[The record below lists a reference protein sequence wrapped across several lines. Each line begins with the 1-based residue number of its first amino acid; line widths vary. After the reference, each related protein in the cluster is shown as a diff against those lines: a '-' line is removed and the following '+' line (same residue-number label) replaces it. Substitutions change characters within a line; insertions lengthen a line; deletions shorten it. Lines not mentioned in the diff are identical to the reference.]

1 MKTSKKLLSI
11 IITVFILLGLF
22 TVSAA
27 AFEFEKLY
35 LAKNPTITAFESTDD
50 GVLIVW
56 GDVDLASKYRVYYKG
71 RNGWTKMGDTYN
83 NYFVDTDVSSGST
96 YTYTVRCINDAGTEF
111 ESNYNKTGWKYTYNM
126 QTPEITSMEDTP
138 NGVNIKWDPVPNAT
152 KYRVYYYGSRG
163 WTKMAETDKTSY
175 LDKDVSYGSTYT
187 YTVRCVN
194 AAGNRFTSDCNSKG
208 WKHTYYLDTPQIT
221 GFESVGKGVKITWD
235 KIAGAQQ
242 YRVYYYGSKGWT
254 KMGESTGTSFIDDDV
269 NVGSTYRYTV
279 RCINSSLTKFT
290 SDCNSTGWRYKY
302 DPKLDTPKITSIEA
316 ERNGLNI
323 KWSSVSGA
331 DVYRV
336 YYYGSKGWTR
346 MADVRG
352 TSYLDTDVSTGH
364 QYTYTVRCLSSKSK
378 GFASDYERDGKKFYY
393 CDIPI
398 VQKLTIDS
406 RGMQVKWDKVYGAYQ
421 YRVFRKHDGGSW
433 ERVGTVSDT
442 SIIDTEVQPF
452 TEYTY
457 TVRAVSPDDTY
468 SSWFD
473 GNGLTFAYN
482 TYAIHPGIACLMLDK
497 DKNLYIEVDP
507 IAGIDSYVLYIK
519 QKSGWGSVMGFTG
532 TRVYDEEKGR
542 DAVIAYIE
550 APMDTLTYR
559 FYCFTITGIDEDGNQ
574 ITDYFDD
581 PGYDIILVEPAGE
594 INVTKTGD
602 RTYNFTADGMESFD
616 TSYLILTGEDPVSG
630 EEYNI
635 EIENYVQKL
644 TVDLSEYP
652 DDIEWTCVVYGGD
665 NYGRGKGYPSTM
677 TFKEADYQ

>member
-1 MKTSKKLLSI
+1 M
-11 IITVFILLGLF
+11 
-22 TVSAA
+22 
-27 AFEFEKLY
+27 
-35 LAKNPTITAFESTDD
+35 
-50 GVLIVW
+50 
-56 GDVDLASKYRVYYKG
+56 
-71 RNGWTKMGDTYN
+71 
-83 NYFVDTDVSSGST
+83 
-96 YTYTVRCINDAGTEF
+96 
-111 ESNYNKTGWKYTYNM
+111 
-126 QTPEITSMEDTP
+126 
-138 NGVNIKWDPVPNAT
+138 
-152 KYRVYYYGSRG
+152 
-163 WTKMAETDKTSY
+163 
-175 LDKDVSYGSTYT
+175 
-187 YTVRCVN
+187 
-194 AAGNRFTSDCNSKG
+194 
-208 WKHTYYLDTPQIT
+208 
-221 GFESVGKGVKITWD
+221 KITWN
-235 KIAGAQQ
+235 KIEGAQK

-279 RCINSSLTKFT
+279 RCINRSLTKFT

-323 KWSSVSGA
+323 KWSPVSGA

-398 VQKLTIDS
+398 IQELTITVK
-406 RGMQVKWDKVYGAYQ
+406 GMQVEWNPVRGAYQ

-497 DKNLYIEVDP
+497 DKNLYIEVYALP
-507 IAGIDSYVLYIK
+507 GIDSYVLYV
-519 QKSGWGSVMGFTG
+519 QQGSEWKSVTGFTG
-532 TRVYDEEKGR
+532 SRVYDEER
-542 DAVIAYIE
+542 DHDIVAAYIE
-550 APMDTLTYR
+550 APMDTLTHGSR
-559 FYCFTITGIDEDGNQ
+559 PCFTITGIDKDGNQ
-574 ITDYFDD
+574 ITDYYK
-581 PGYDIILVEPAGE
+581 PGYDITLVEPTGE
-594 INVTKTGD
+594 ISVTKTGD
-602 RTYNFTADGMESFD
+602 RTYTFTAGGMISSEKF
-616 TSYLILTGEDPVSG
+616 YLWLTGEDPVSG
-630 EEYNI
+630 EVYHI
-635 EIENYVQKL
+635 EKKDYYRNL

-652 DDIEWTCVVYGGD
+652 EDIEWSCELFGEADDGIGD
-665 NYGRGKGYPSTM
+665 SYPSTM